1 MMNPH
6 LFQDLFKPFSIVLA
20 RETTL
25 GGNQWL
31 SESHRFK
38 WQSESNDINST
49 LEDDDDSPL
58 SSEEDK
64 DALTITLGPMQI
76 RTFIIDV
83 HFLEQ

>member
-1 MMNPH
+1 LNPL

-38 WQSESNDINST
+38 WQSESNDIDST
-49 LEDDDDSPL
+49 LEDDVYSPS
-58 SSEEDK
+58 SSEE

>member
-1 MMNPH
+1 LNPH

-38 WQSESNDINST
+38 WQSESNDIDST
-49 LEDDDDSPL
+49 LEDDVYSPS
-58 SSEEDK
+58 SSEE